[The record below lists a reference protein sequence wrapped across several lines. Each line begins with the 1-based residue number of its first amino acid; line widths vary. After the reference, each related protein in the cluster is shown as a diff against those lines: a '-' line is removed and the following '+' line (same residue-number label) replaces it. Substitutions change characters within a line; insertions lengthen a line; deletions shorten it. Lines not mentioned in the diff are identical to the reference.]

1 MKQLKDRAKKDRQE
15 IVESK
20 KAIVLRAE
28 LQRQVEE
35 KMEEL
40 RLAEAARHRKIRAIG
55 LTSTAGLLLVL
66 SIGIGVVML
75 INDSYVS
82 TYSSKPSDIAF
93 LNENLTNTQVKGN
106 FNAITLTYEVRRNTL
121 EYFVLV
127 DEQEEPDISHKDVTI
142 HIVVDR
148 GYSEVEEKIYTEKT
162 EFLGYTLQYSET
174 QRSNPSPD
182 GTTLYGYKV
191 EACMDTGAE
200 KYILEYYEYRA
211 DTAFTFTEYL
221 QATITQKYSE
231 T

>member
-106 FNAITLTYEVRRNTL
+106 FNTITLTYEVRRNTL

-127 DEQEEPDISHKDVTI
+127 DEQEEPDISHKTLLSTLWW
-142 HIVVDR
+142 IVVIR
-148 GYSEVEEKIYTEKT
+148 RLRK
-162 EFLGYTLQYSET
+162 
-174 QRSNPSPD
+174 
-182 GTTLYGYKV
+182 
-191 EACMDTGAE
+191 
-200 KYILEYYEYRA
+200 KYIPKRQSFWVIRFSIVKRKGLILPRTVRPFMGIKWKRVWIRAPRSIFWSSTNIEQIPPLPLPNTYR
-211 DTAFTFTEYL
+211 L
-221 QATITQKYSE
+221 R
-231 T
+231 